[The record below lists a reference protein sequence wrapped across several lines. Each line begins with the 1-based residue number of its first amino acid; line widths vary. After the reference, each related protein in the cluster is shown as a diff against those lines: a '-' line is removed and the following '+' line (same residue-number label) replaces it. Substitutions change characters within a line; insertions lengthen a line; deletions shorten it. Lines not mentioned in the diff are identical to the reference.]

1 MQRRRIW
8 LVTGDPGVG
17 KTTLISKVIY
27 AVKSN
32 GFTVGGILTKER
44 KEKGERTGFDILDV
58 ASMRSG
64 TLASIHQMEG
74 PKIGK
79 YKVNL
84 KDLAEIGAKAIDY
97 ALSNSDLVICDEI
110 GPMEMFSPELRRA
123 ISRLMHSSK
132 VVLGSVHKR
141 LVDPLI
147 EEIKA
152 DPNVQVVEITPEN
165 METEQEE
172 IVGVV
177 ISLLKGHLR

>member
-1 MQRRRIW
+1 MQRKRIW

-17 KTTLISKVIY
+17 KTTLISRVIY
-27 AVKSN
+27 AAKFN

-44 KEKGERTGFDILDV
+44 KEKGERIGFEILDL

-64 TLASIHQMEG
+64 TLASIKQKEG
-74 PKIGK
+74 PRIGK

-84 KDLAEIGAKAIDY
+84 KDVAEIGAKAIEY

-123 ISRLMHSSK
+123 VSQLMHSSK
-132 VVLGSVHKR
+132 VILGSVHKR
-141 LVDPLI
+141 LIDPLI

-152 DPNVQVVEITPEN
+152 DPKVQVIEITPEN
-165 METEQEE
+165 MEKKQEE
-172 IVGVV
+172 ITDV
-177 ISLLKGHLR
+177 ILSLLKGN

>member
-1 MQRRRIW
+1 MQRKRIW

-17 KTTLISKVIY
+17 KTALISKVIY

-44 KEKGERTGFDILDV
+44 KEKGERIGFEILDL

-64 TLASIHQMEG
+64 TLASINQREG
-74 PKIGK
+74 PRIGK
-79 YKVNL
+79 YRVNL
-84 KDLAEIGAKAIDY
+84 KDLAEIGAKAIEY
-97 ALSNSDLVICDEI
+97 ALFNSDLVVCDEI

-123 ISRLMHSSK
+123 ISQLMHSSK

-152 DPNVQVVEITPEN
+152 DPNVQVIEITPEN
-165 METEQEE
+165 MENEQEE
-172 IVGVV
+172 ITHV
-177 ISLLKGHLR
+177 ILSLLKGS